1 MQPANAYELKLQPDN
16 SRSGQHVIWRTLEDD
31 QMIDFQEEPARSDWQ
46 KFKVNI
52 LSVLPL
58 DHEL

>member
-1 MQPANAYELKLQPDN
+1 
-16 SRSGQHVIWRTLEDD
+16 
-31 QMIDFQEEPARSDWQ
+31 MIDFQEEPARSGWQ